1 MSSKETVL
9 ENRLTKLEE
18 ADKHILQKLEELSSS
33 CVTKIEHA
41 NVMSQIG
48 DLQTDL
54 DGYKTE
60 NNKKLDAIVVTLNS
74 ISYNIAMYV
83 GGTIVVGAVFG
94 FVVWMVKEV
103 ISKWIQG

>member
-18 ADKHILQKLEELSSS
+18 ADKHILQNIQLLTNT
-33 CVTKIEHA
+33 CVTKTEHA

-54 DGYKTE
+54 DGYKTD
-60 NNKKLDAIVVTLNS
+60 NNKRLDAIVETLNG

-94 FVVWMVKEV
+94 FVVWMAKEV
-103 ISKWIQG
+103 ISKWLQG